1 MKTLLFFLM
10 LVLLPGLTRAE
21 WVATPPA
28 LYSGELAVL
37 RWQGD
42 HPPDMTL
49 GAFAGKLFFSEVNSL
64 GPVILLGIDI
74 ETPVGQY
81 PVKLISVS
89 KLGDLNFEPC
99 S

>member
-1 MKTLLFFLM
+1 M

-37 RWQGD
+37 RWQGV

-49 GAFAGKLFFSEVNSL
+49 GAFAGNLFFSEVNSL
-64 GPVILLGIDI
+64 GPVILLGKHWNAGTKI
-74 ETPVGQY
+74 PV
-81 PVKLISVS
+81 SRMTS
-89 KLGDLNFEPC
+89 
-99 S
+99 